1 MVEEKK
7 KAILKSAEYLF
18 SAKGFHETTVADI
31 AVESEIHEAS
41 IYSYFNNKRNILFA
55 IYGGYLQNAVENLE
69 NHFQGMKEA
78 GPKFRKSIW
87 HYLADMQNHPNYAKI
102 LIMAQRE
109 SPEFYVS
116 EHVAYLKAYSHLIL
130 NVVIAGQ
137 KEGFFRS
144 DIRPQVIRNMGMGA
158 SVFTAIDGVVNNRA
172 YEPNE
177 ASDLIYQLVINA
189 AGANAQ
195 EPENTKKIQK
205 GERAEIR
212 QTQIIENAIRIF
224 SHKGF
229 SNATISDVAK
239 KANLGD
245 ATLYEYFDNKEAILL
260 NSAEAYLRHLGS
272 DEGFPFDD
280 PSGTEKTLTTLIW
293 KYVWQLCA
301 YEDFSRVLVLELFRN
316 IKFYSSPAYKYIE
329 EFFKKIEEMVQKGQ
343 QEGIFIKEAPVLTY
357 IHMIMGTFDQFLL
370 SQFLLGSAPI
380 GLAELNTI
388 VDLLIKAIKVPGS
401 T

>member
-7 KAILKSAEYLF
+7 KAVLKSAEYLF

-31 AVESEIHEAS
+31 AEESGVHEAS

-55 IYGGYLQNAVENLE
+55 IYGGYLQNAIENLE

-87 HYLADMQNHPNYAKI
+87 HYLADMQNHPYYAKI

-109 SPEFYVS
+109 NPEFYVS
-116 EHVAYLKAYSHLIL
+116 EHVNYLKEYSRLIL
-130 NVVIAGQ
+130 NVIIAGQ

-158 SVFTAIDGVVNNRA
+158 SVFTAIDSVVRKNTFD
-172 YEPNE
+172 PNE

-189 AGANAQ
+189 TATNAHEQ
-195 EPENTKKIQK
+195 GDTKKIQK
-205 GERAEIR
+205 GDRAEIR
-212 QTQIIENAIRIF
+212 QTQIIENAIRVF

-239 KANLGD
+239 QANLGD

-260 NSAEAYLRHLGS
+260 NSAEAYLRHLGL
-272 DEGFPFDD
+272 DEGFPVYDFAD
-280 PSGTEKTLTTLIW
+280 TEKTLRAMIW
-293 KYVWQLCA
+293 RYIWQLYT

-316 IKFYSSPAYKYIE
+316 IKFYSSPAYKYLKD
-329 EFFKKIEEMVQKGQ
+329 FFKKIEETVQKGQ
-343 QEGIFIKEAPVLTY
+343 QEGIFIKEAPVFTY

-370 SQFLLGSAPI
+370 SQFLLDRAPI
-380 GLAELNTI
+380 GLAELNSI